1 MADQV
6 YQDQEGNI
14 FSSIPNNADGDC
26 LFESL
31 AYFELDNKT
40 KESICKK
47 STELRNQLCDA
58 YKEILYHLYG
68 ERSGRIK
75 TEKYKKKYSYA
86 YEVINEYHDLI
97 GKKQKKLDDLEKG
110 ILKTLFDGKV
120 LHVDNVC
127 NPKQWGSDM
136 DILVLSAL
144 LKKHIRMYRVAD
156 NSRLLDP
163 TDFPSAD
170 FFEDNQKLEPKD
182 YIEWPTI
189 HILFRNI
196 NDDTT
201 KDGNHFEALVKVT
214 TDNIEEER
222 LNEALIEQLVNEN
235 YIDKGDSFEG
245 ADIDPEVINNIQQQ
259 LVDKHKNEAEINSSV
274 VVDNNNFAKLQKKA
288 DTKKKE
294 EKETK
299 EKKKGRENER
309 KETKEKK
316 ETKKETKKKK
326 NKTQKKPSPS
336 LKDKQ
341 VKTASPKEKTNTT
354 LKQEEVKTATS
365 KEKTNTTLKKEEEV
379 KTASP
384 KEEEITKI
392 LNNLLPKE
400 TTPKN
405 NTRKKTAQTVV
416 NESPKE
422 REKLAI
428 EMTLQDNYLEKP
440 KMIIIDPLPENKI
453 KKIKYK
459 NGDVYIGEVK
469 NNKKHGKGKYIF
481 ANGQTYIGEYRNGM
495 RI

>member
-1 MADQV
+1 
-6 YQDQEGNI
+6 
-14 FSSIPNNADGDC
+14 
-26 LFESL
+26 
-31 AYFELDNKT
+31 
-40 KESICKK
+40 
-47 STELRNQLCDA
+47 
-58 YKEILYHLYG
+58 
-68 ERSGRIK
+68 
-75 TEKYKKKYSYA
+75 
-86 YEVINEYHDLI
+86 
-97 GKKQKKLDDLEKG
+97 
-110 ILKTLFDGKV
+110 
-120 LHVDNVC
+120 
-127 NPKQWGSDM
+127 
-136 DILVLSAL
+136 
-144 LKKHIRMYRVAD
+144 MYRVAD

>member
-1 MADQV
+1 MEGQV
-6 YQDQEGNI
+6 YVDEEGNL
-14 FSSIPNNADGDC
+14 FTSIPNNADGDC

-31 AYFELDNKT
+31 AYFEVGDKT
-40 KESICKK
+40 KEGICKK

-58 YKEILYHLYG
+58 YKEILYDLYDNIDKKNKI
-68 ERSGRIK
+68 EINEILTRK
-75 TEKYKKKYSYA
+75 KKKEYKNEWIPKWKQKYSYA
-86 YEVINEYHDLI
+86 YKVINEYHNLI
-97 GKKQKKLDDLEKG
+97 GKKQKNLDDLEKE

-127 NPKQWGSDM
+127 NRKQWGSDM

-144 LKKHIRMYRVAD
+144 LKKHIRMYRIAD

-170 FFEDNQKLEPKD
+170 FFEEISNLKPKD
-182 YIEWPTI
+182 FIDWPTVR
-189 HILFRNI
+189 ILFRNI
-196 NDDTT
+196 NNDTN

-214 TDNIEEER
+214 TDNIVEER
-222 LNEALIEQLVNEN
+222 HNEALIERLVNEN
-235 YIDKGDSFEG
+235 YINNINDSFNN
-245 ADIDPEVINNIQQQ
+245 ADIDPNVISNIRDD
-259 LVDKHKNEAEINSSV
+259 LVDKHKKEQEIKSAV
-274 VVDNNNFAKLQKKA
+274 VVDHSNFVKLQKKA
-288 DTKKKE
+288 DAKTKE

-299 EKKKGRENER
+299 KKTKKKTNE
-309 KETKEKK
+309 KED
-316 ETKKETKKKK
+316 TKKKK
-326 NKTQKKPSPS
+326 KANKTQKKSSSS

-341 VKTASPKEKTNTT
+341 VKTAPPKEKTNTT
-354 LKQEEVKTATS
+354 LKK
-365 KEKTNTTLKKEEEV
+365 EEV

-392 LNNLLPKE
+392 LNDLLPKE

-405 NTRKKTAQTVV
+405 NTRKKSPQTVV
-416 NESPKE
+416 NVSPKE

-440 KMIIIDPLPENKI
+440 KVIVVEPSI
-453 KKIKYK
+453 KKNDIVKIKYN

-481 ANGQTYIGEYRNGM
+481 ANGQTYTGEYRNGK